1 MPRKVAPG
9 MLHRIDVMGIFDNFS
24 AIPPQWR
31 FDRVSLDIFVTA

>member
-1 MPRKVAPG
+1 